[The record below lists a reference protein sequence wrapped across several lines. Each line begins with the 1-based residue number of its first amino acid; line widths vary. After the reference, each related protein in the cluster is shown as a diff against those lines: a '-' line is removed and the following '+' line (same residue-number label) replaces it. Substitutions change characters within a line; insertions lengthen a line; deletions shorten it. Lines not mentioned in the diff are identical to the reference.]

1 MTPSANIVSTP
12 TGIEPR
18 YISALAQ
25 AALKDRVNRG
35 LGPDQVPVSAVDI
48 EPDGRKVNRAMRALI
63 DAGLVRETSASPAK
77 YQAQIEPVLA
87 LLTAAKPTLSAMV
100 NDWHRNAIVEERQP
114 IGIPFAQLALGEQ
127 LWVVTYSHEYQ
138 FTWVGRHKEIAF
150 KLGDALPDN
159 HWNMAL
165 IVSDEALRNE
175 FENAIRARK
184 VDTLMKQNAGWALEK
199 MLKLDEETVKT
210 FMASGSSR
218 FAHCSDVDTF
228 SGDPAT
234 WAASAQRLT
243 DSAHARLA
251 SAMKQVEAAAKV
263 TQAVAQHGGWDKLGA
278 DLRMKVEAHLDGKD
292 KDEDTN
298 DKGDAS

>member
-1 MTPSANIVSTP
+1 MTHPSIVTAP

-48 EPDGRKVNRAMRALI
+48 EPDGRKVNRAMRALV
-63 DAGLVRETSASPAK
+63 DAGLVRETSASPTK

-87 LLTAAKPTLSAMV
+87 LLTAAKPNLSTMV

-114 IGIPFAQLALGEQ
+114 IGVPFAQLALGEQ
-127 LWVVTYSHEYQ
+127 LWVVTYPHEYK
-138 FTWVGRHKEIAF
+138 FTWVGHHKEIAF
-150 KLGDALPDN
+150 KLGDALPDK
-159 HWNMAL
+159 HWNMSL

-175 FENAIRARK
+175 FEAVIRTRK
-184 VDTLMKQNAGWALEK
+184 VDALMKQNASWALEK
-199 MLKLDEETVKT
+199 MLKLDEETIKT
-210 FMASGSSR
+210 FASIGEWTFR
-218 FAHCSDVDTF
+218 HGGYDGF

-234 WAASAQRLT
+234 WAETAQRLVER
-243 DSAHARLA
+243 AHARLA

-263 TQAVAQHGGWDKLGA
+263 TQVVAQHGGWDKLGA
-278 DLRMKVEAHLDGKD
+278 DLRVKVEAHLDGTD
-292 KDEDTN
+292 TDEDEST
-298 DKGDAS
+298 DKEDASC